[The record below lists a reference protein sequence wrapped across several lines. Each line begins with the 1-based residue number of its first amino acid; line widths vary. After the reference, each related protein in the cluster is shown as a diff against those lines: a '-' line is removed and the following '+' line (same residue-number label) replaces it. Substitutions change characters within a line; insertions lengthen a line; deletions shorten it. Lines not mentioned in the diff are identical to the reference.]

1 MAFANELAITTL
13 IKADSE
19 ASDDLKERALRAV
32 QDIPEPVKEPKK
44 PKGDGD
50 VVSLKRAA
58 EILGYKST
66 RCVRKSLHAG
76 VLRGFYG
83 GGMQQRVTGIVTDS
97 IYQLLGKERKQET
110 DPQPSTTQP

>member
-1 MAFANELAITTL
+1 MPFANELAITTL

-19 ASDDLKERALRAV
+19 ASDDLKERSLRV
-32 QDIPEPVKEPKK
+32 IQEIPEPVKEEPKK

-97 IYQLLGKERKQET
+97 IYQLLGKER
-110 DPQPSTTQP
+110 PQS

>member
-1 MAFANELAITTL
+1 MPFANELALCTL
-13 IKADSE
+13 IKNDSE
-19 ASDDLKERALRAV
+19 ADDALKDRALRAV
-32 QDIPEPVKEPKK
+32 QDIPEPVKEEPKK

-66 RCVRKSLHAG
+66 RCVRKSLHSG

-97 IYQLLGKERKQET
+97 IYEHLGKPR
-110 DPQPSTTQP
+110 PQP

>member
-1 MAFANELAITTL
+1 M
-13 IKADSE
+13 
-19 ASDDLKERALRAV
+19 
-32 QDIPEPVKEPKK
+32 
-44 PKGDGD
+44 
-50 VVSLKRAA
+50 VSLKRAA

-97 IYQLLGKERKQET
+97 IYQLLGKER
-110 DPQPSTTQP
+110 PQS